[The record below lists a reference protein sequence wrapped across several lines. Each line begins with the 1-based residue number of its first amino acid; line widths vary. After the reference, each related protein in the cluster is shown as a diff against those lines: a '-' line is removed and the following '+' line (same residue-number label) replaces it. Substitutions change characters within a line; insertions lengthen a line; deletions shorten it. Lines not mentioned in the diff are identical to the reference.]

1 MKMLTRCKEI
11 LIAVFLG
18 LVCPAL
24 LITMLQNGQTDIQPT
39 MTNSTVGNYEPK
51 TLPLQISVLMK
62 DGSVTTMDMNDYLTC
77 VVLREM
83 PASFEAEALKAQ
95 AVVAR
100 TYALR
105 RCVSGGKHTDAAV
118 CTNSDCCQGYCDIEE
133 YLADA
138 GNHEDI
144 EKVKDAV
151 NMTDAMVLVYDGEL
165 IDATYFS
172 CSGGL
177 TEDAKA
183 VWGSDIPYLRSTQSP
198 GEENAKYYVDT
209 ATFDAAE
216 FLERLEIDPEL
227 SNHLQISNITYTNG
241 GGVETIDICG
251 VRLKG
256 TELRNK
262 LALRSTAFAIS
273 AVGDT
278 VTVTTKGFG
287 HRVGMSQYGADAM
300 AVGGATFCDILA
312 HYYQGTQLVTYQGN

>member
-1 MKMLTRCKEI
+1 MLTKGKGI

-24 LITMLQNGQTDIQPT
+24 LISMLSDGQPDIQPT
-39 MTNSTVGNYEPK
+39 ETSSTVVNNVPGS
-51 TLPLQISVLMK
+51 LPLQITVLMN
-62 DGSVTTMDMNDYLTC
+62 DGSVTSMDMNHYLTC

-83 PASFEAEALKAQ
+83 PASFENEALKAQ

-105 RCVSGGKHTDAAV
+105 RSISGGKHTDAAV
-118 CTNSDCCQGYCDIEE
+118 CTNSDCCQGYYDIEE
-133 YLADA
+133 YLTDT
-138 GNHEDI
+138 GSSESI
-144 EKVKDAV
+144 EKVRDAV
-151 NMTDAMVLVYDGEL
+151 NKTDKLVLVYDGEL

-198 GEENAKYYVDT
+198 GEEKAEHYVDSV
-209 ATFDAAE
+209 TFSASD
-216 FLERLEIDPEL
+216 FLERLQLNSVPINDLRIED
-227 SNHLQISNITYTNG
+227 ITYTAG

-251 VRLKG
+251 VRFKG

-262 LALRSTAFAIS
+262 LSLRSTAFVIR
-273 AVGDT
+273 AVGNT
-278 VTVTTKGFG
+278 VTITTKGFG

-300 AVGGATFCDILA
+300 AVAGKTFPEILA
-312 HYYQGTQLVTYQGN
+312 HYYQGVQLVTYPSN

>member
-1 MKMLTRCKEI
+1 MLTRCKEI

-24 LITMLQNGQTDIQPT
+24 LITMLQNGKPEIQPVV
-39 MTNSTVGNYEPK
+39 TNSTVANSEPE
-51 TLPLQISVLMK
+51 TLSLQIAVLMN
-62 DGSVTTMDMNDYLTC
+62 DGSVTTMAMNDYLTC

-83 PASFEAEALKAQ
+83 PASFENEALKAQ

-105 RCVSGGKHTDAAV
+105 RCVTGGKHTNADV
-118 CTNSDCCQGYCDIEE
+118 CINSDCCQGYYDITE
-133 YLADA
+133 YL
-138 GNHEDI
+138 EDTGSTENI
-144 EKVKDAV
+144 KKVQDAV
-151 NMTDAMVLVYDGEL
+151 NMTNDMVLVYGGEL

-172 CSGGL
+172 CSGGR

-198 GEENAKYYVDT
+198 GEENAAHYVDSV
-209 ATFDAAE
+209 TFSADAFMEKLA
-216 FLERLEIDPEL
+216 IDPD
-227 SNHLQISNITYTNG
+227 QIQNLRIGDITYTTG

-251 VRLKG
+251 MQFKG
-256 TELRNK
+256 TEVRNK
-262 LALRSTAFAIS
+262 LGLRSTAFVIT

-278 VTVTTKGFG
+278 VTITTKGFG

-300 AVGGATFCDILA
+300 AVNGAKFPEILA

>member
-1 MKMLTRCKEI
+1 MLTRCKEI

-24 LITMLQNGQTDIQPT
+24 MITILQNGQQDIQPT
-39 MTNSTVGNYEPK
+39 VTNSTVANNEPE
-51 TLPLQISVLMK
+51 TLPLQMSVLMK
-62 DGSVTTMDMNDYLTC
+62 DGSVKKMTMNDYLTC

-83 PASFEAEALKAQ
+83 PADFETEALKAQ

-118 CTNSDCCQGYCDIEE
+118 CTNSDCCQGYYDIKE
-133 YLADA
+133 YLNDT
-138 GNHEDI
+138 GNSENI
-144 EKVKDAV
+144 KKVQDAV
-151 NMTDAMVLVYDGEL
+151 NMTNDMVLVYDGEL

-172 CSGGL
+172 CSGGR

-198 GEENAKYYVDT
+198 GEEKAAHYVDSV
-209 ATFDAAE
+209 TFSADA
-216 FLERLEIDPEL
+216 FLERLEID
-227 SNHLQISNITYTNG
+227 SSQINNLRIGDITYTAG
-241 GGVETIDICG
+241 GGVKTIDICA
-251 VRLKG
+251 VTFKG
-256 TELRNK
+256 TEVRNK
-262 LALRSTAFAIS
+262 LGLRSTAFVIS

-278 VTVTTKGFG
+278 VTITTKGFG

-300 AVGGATFCDILA
+300 AVGGATFPDILA
-312 HYYQGTQLVTYQGN
+312 HYYQGTQLVTYLDN